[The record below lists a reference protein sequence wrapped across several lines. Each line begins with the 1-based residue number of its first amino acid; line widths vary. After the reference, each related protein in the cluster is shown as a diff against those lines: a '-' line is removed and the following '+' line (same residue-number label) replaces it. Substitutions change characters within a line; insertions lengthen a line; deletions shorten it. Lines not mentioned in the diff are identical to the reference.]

1 MHAPAAERVVR
12 PMRLVTANEVRAAP
26 LPTRLVGYDYAE
38 TDDLLERC
46 ALSIQTLWR
55 VNRDLSKQIEQLKQ
69 QLNERNNNGQHSRE
83 DQYGG
88 VRRQGAPGA

>member
-1 MHAPAAERVVR
+1 MSKGH
-12 PMRLVTANEVRAAP
+12 RLVTPRDVRTAI
-26 LPTRLVGYDYAE
+26 LPTRLIGYDYAE

-46 ALSIQTLWR
+46 SLSIQTLWH

-69 QLNERNNNGQHSRE
+69 QLNERNQDNGQHSRE

-88 VRRQGAPGA
+88 VRRQGTTRA

>member
-1 MHAPAAERVVR
+1 MTARHRLATSRDVR
-12 PMRLVTANEVRAAP
+12 TAI
-26 LPTRLVGYDYAE
+26 LTTRLIGYDYAE

-69 QLNERNNNGQHSRE
+69 QLNERNQDNGQHSR
-83 DQYGG
+83 
-88 VRRQGAPGA
+88 

>member
-1 MHAPAAERVVR
+1 MAE
-12 PMRLVTANEVRAAP
+12 RLVTANEVRAAP
-26 LPTRLVGYDYAE
+26 LPTSLIGYDFSE

-69 QLNERNNNGQHSRE
+69 QLKERNNNGQHSR
-83 DQYGG
+83 
-88 VRRQGAPGA
+88 

>member
-1 MHAPAAERVVR
+1 MTARN
-12 PMRLVTANEVRAAP
+12 RLVTSRDVRTAI
-26 LPTRLVGYDYAE
+26 LPTRLIGYGCAE

-69 QLNERNNNGQHSRE
+69 QLQERNQNNGQHAR
-83 DQYGG
+83 
-88 VRRQGAPGA
+88 

>member
-1 MHAPAAERVVR
+1 MTARHRLATPRDVR
-12 PMRLVTANEVRAAP
+12 TAI
-26 LPTRLVGYDYAE
+26 LPTRLIGYDYAE

-69 QLNERNNNGQHSRE
+69 QLHERNQNNGQHSR
-83 DQYGG
+83 
-88 VRRQGAPGA
+88 

>member
-1 MHAPAAERVVR
+1 MSKGH
-12 PMRLVTANEVRAAP
+12 RLVTPRDVRTAI
-26 LPTRLVGYDYAE
+26 LPTRLIGYDYAE

-88 VRRQGAPGA
+88 VRRQGTTRA

>member
-1 MHAPAAERVVR
+1 MTARH
-12 PMRLVTANEVRAAP
+12 RLVTSRDVRTAI
-26 LPTRLVGYDYAE
+26 LPTRLIGYDYAG

-55 VNRDLSKQIEQLKQ
+55 VNRDLSKEIEQLKQ
-69 QLNERNNNGQHSRE
+69 QLHERNQDNGQHSRE

-88 VRRQGAPGA
+88 VRRQGTTRA

>member
-1 MHAPAAERVVR
+1 MHAQAAEGMVR

-26 LPTRLVGYDYAE
+26 LPTSLIGYGYAE

-69 QLNERNNNGQHSRE
+69 QLNERNQNNG
-83 DQYGG
+83 
-88 VRRQGAPGA
+88 

>member
-1 MHAPAAERVVR
+1 MHAPAAEGVVR
-12 PMRLVTANEVRAAP
+12 SMRLVTANEVRAAP

-46 ALSIQTLWR
+46 AMSIQTLWR

-69 QLNERNNNGQHSRE
+69 QLHERNQNNGQHAR
-83 DQYGG
+83 
-88 VRRQGAPGA
+88 

>member
-1 MHAPAAERVVR
+1 MTARN
-12 PMRLVTANEVRAAP
+12 RLVTPRDVRTAI
-26 LPTRLVGYDYAE
+26 LPTRLIGYAYQE

-69 QLNERNNNGQHSRE
+69 QLNERNNNGQHSR
-83 DQYGG
+83 
-88 VRRQGAPGA
+88 

>member
-1 MHAPAAERVVR
+1 MTARH
-12 PMRLVTANEVRAAP
+12 RLVTSRDVRTAI
-26 LPTRLVGYDYAE
+26 LPSRLIGYGYAE

-69 QLNERNNNGQHSRE
+69 QLTERNNKGYHSR
-83 DQYGG
+83 
-88 VRRQGAPGA
+88 

>member
-1 MHAPAAERVVR
+1 MTARN
-12 PMRLVTANEVRAAP
+12 RLVTPRDVSTAI
-26 LPTRLVGYDYAE
+26 LPPRPIGYDYQE

-69 QLNERNNNGQHSRE
+69 QLNERNQNNGQHARSR
-83 DQYGG
+83 
-88 VRRQGAPGA
+88 

>member
-1 MHAPAAERVVR
+1 MHAPAAEGMVR

-26 LPTRLVGYDYAE
+26 LPTRLVGYDYQA

-46 ALSIQTLWR
+46 ALSIQTLWQ

-69 QLNERNNNGQHSRE
+69 QLNERNQNNVQHAR
-83 DQYGG
+83 
-88 VRRQGAPGA
+88 

>member
-1 MHAPAAERVVR
+1 MSGRG
-12 PMRLVTANEVRAAP
+12 RLVTSRDVRTAI
-26 LPTRLVGYDYAE
+26 LPTRLIGYDYAE

-69 QLNERNNNGQHSRE
+69 QLNERNQDNGQHSR
-83 DQYGG
+83 
-88 VRRQGAPGA
+88 

>member
-1 MHAPAAERVVR
+1 MTARH
-12 PMRLVTANEVRAAP
+12 RLVTSRDVRTAI
-26 LPTRLVGYDYAE
+26 LPTRFAGYDFAE

-69 QLNERNNNGQHSRE
+69 QLKERNNNGQHAR
-83 DQYGG
+83 
-88 VRRQGAPGA
+88 

>member
-1 MHAPAAERVVR
+1 MTARH
-12 PMRLVTANEVRAAP
+12 RLVTSRDVRTAI
-26 LPTRLVGYDYAE
+26 LPSRLIGYDYSA

-55 VNRDLSKQIEQLKQ
+55 VNRDLSKQIEQLKH
-69 QLNERNNNGQHSRE
+69 QLNERNQDNGQHSRE

-88 VRRQGAPGA
+88 IRRQSAPRA